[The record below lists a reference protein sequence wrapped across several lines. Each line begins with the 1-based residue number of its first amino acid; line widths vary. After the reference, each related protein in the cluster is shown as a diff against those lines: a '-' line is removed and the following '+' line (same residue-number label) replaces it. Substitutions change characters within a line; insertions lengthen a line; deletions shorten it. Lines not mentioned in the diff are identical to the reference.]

1 MHKKVLLKLLYRLY
15 IRLLYTNRS
24 GDLSN
29 IFRKRFSMLHHFSK
43 AITCLLLLLSAFTAS
58 AEVLIPANDSNIN
71 YYGRFDMS
79 TPSKAKFNWS
89 GCIIEASFPGPSIG
103 INLTDGNA
111 DYDIEIDGTPVKV
124 IATVASTANYTI
136 STALSSGSHIIR
148 IMQRS
153 ENHWNAAVFGGFYLA
168 DGKALLPAPVKPL
181 RKIEFIGDSYTAG
194 YGNESTSRTCSSQQ
208 LRTYTNANKSFG
220 TLVTKAFHAQS
231 VVLGYSGAG
240 MVRNYGDSKKKSEK
254 PFPYYYGT
262 TLGDAG
268 GTWNFSQWIPDLA
281 VICLGTND
289 FSTTPYPDDT
299 MYANAYHAFIAR
311 VLGNYPSIPIICV
324 TTHTGPMD
332 NNLKQIVVAE
342 TTSINHKKVYY
353 AEFPQ
358 SLAMSGCDYHP
369 SLADD
374 QAIAK
379 AIAASIIKN
388 IGWDTGAV
396 AGIAASRS
404 QVSTQELRVTTIG
417 NTDNIVFAASPAVK
431 AGATVTISTL
441 QGRLITKGM
450 LDKRLTFHW
459 NTRSLPAGCYV
470 LRLGGTGFTCRMVKR
485 RS

>member
-1 MHKKVLLKLLYRLY
+1 
-15 IRLLYTNRS
+15 
-24 GDLSN
+24 
-29 IFRKRFSMLHHFSK
+29 MLHHLPK

-103 INLTDGNA
+103 INMTDGNC
-111 DYDIEIDGTPVKV
+111 DYDIEIDGVVTTV
-124 IATVASTANYTI
+124 IPTVSSTTKYSI
-136 STALSSGSHIIR
+136 STSLSTGSHTIR
-148 IMQRS
+148 VMQRS

-168 DGKALLPAPVKPL
+168 DGKALLPTSAKPL

-208 LRTYTNANKSFG
+208 LRSYTNANKSFG
-220 TLVTKAFHAQS
+220 ALVTKAFHAQS

-240 MVRNYGDSKKKSEK
+240 MVRNYGDSKKKSDK

-262 TLGDAG
+262 TLGDVG

-299 MYANAYHAFIAR
+299 MYANAYHAFITR
-311 VLGNYPSIPIICV
+311 VLGNYPSASILCV

-332 NNLKQIVVAE
+332 NNLKQIVTAE
-342 TTSINHKKVYY
+342 TTSFNHKKVYY

-379 AIAASIIKN
+379 ALIASLIKN

-404 QVSTQELRVTTIG
+404 QVSTQELRVTSIG
-417 NTDNIVFAASPAVK
+417 TTDNIAFAASPAVK

-441 QGRLITKGM
+441 QGRLITRGM
-450 LDKRLTFHW
+450 LDK
-459 NTRSLPAGCYV
+459 SLLFRWDAQSSPAGCY
-470 LRLGGTGFTCRMVKR
+470 LIRIQGTGLTYRMVKR